1 MGGRAVIFREPTLLQ
16 AGLALAVVV
25 LVGVWRHQARR
36 RRLGEFLGGRRAVG
50 RLSRTNLYRVR
61 VERLLLLGI
70 AGVSLAL
77 AAGEPRWPDTS
88 EPSPQVNQ
96 VILALDVSA
105 SMQAADVSPTRLA
118 QAVGIAQALIDRLE
132 DHRVGLLLFAGT
144 GYPLAPPTHDHDA
157 LRFLLRGV
165 TPTIASALDPGTRL
179 SSAIGEAIALLDREA
194 RVAAE
199 TRGQPFAVEPA
210 PTSGV
215 RHLVLIGD
223 GDSGEDDEGV
233 EVALEAASEADLEVH
248 TVGVGTVIG
257 AGMLMPAGTYQL
269 GGPVLDASGAR
280 VVSRMQEPL
289 LRNVA
294 SRSGGRYASGGSQG
308 AVRELGDAMAEPQ
321 TDADPRLTDDVALL
335 GRYDLPFVFGL
346 LALVLVFAES
356 LLDVVLPGRRRSL
369 WWARRR
375 SAGARR

>member
-1 MGGRAVIFREPTLLQ
+1 MIFREPTLLQ
-16 AGLALAVVV
+16 AGLALTLLV

-61 VERLLLLGI
+61 VERLLLLGL
-70 AGVSLAL
+70 AGGSLAL
-77 AAGEPRWPDTS
+77 ASGEPRWPDAP
-88 EPSPQVNQ
+88 ERSPQVNQ

-118 QAVGIAQALIDRLE
+118 RAVGIAQALIDRLE

-179 SSAIGEAIALLDREA
+179 SAAIGEAIALLDREA

-199 TRGQPFAVEPA
+199 TRGQPFALEPA
-210 PTSGV
+210 ATSGV

-233 EVALEAASEADLEVH
+233 EGALETALEADLEVH
-248 TVGVGTVIG
+248 TVGVGTEVG

-269 GGPVLDASGAR
+269 GGPVLDASGTR

-321 TDADPRLTDDVALL
+321 ADADPRLTEDVSLL

-356 LLDVVLPGRRRSL
+356 LLDVVLPGRRRSI
-369 WWARRR
+369 WWARRT
-375 SAGARR
+375 SAGATQ